1 MKKWILL
8 LVALTTAGSVVAS
21 SCKTCKSCQG
31 WQSLFDG
38 KTLAGWQTASGQPV
52 TKGWVVEDGCLY
64 MKTKGGSIYSAGS
77 YKDFELEFEWSISP
91 KGNSGVKY
99 RFKDGLGP
107 EYQVLDD
114 VGHKNGKNP
123 LTSAAAMYAL
133 FPTNEQKTLQPVG
146 EFNKGRIVAKGTKLE
161 HWLNGKKVV
170 EVDTASDAW
179 AKAKAASKF
188 KGKAGYGE
196 GAGQIHLQDHGNP
209 VKFRNIR
216 IRELK

>member
-1 MKKWILL
+1 MKKWILVMVTL
-8 LVALTTAGSVVAS
+8 AAAGSVMAS

-31 WQSLFDG
+31 WKSLFDG
-38 KTLAGWQTASGQPV
+38 KTLTGWETAAGQPV
-52 TKGWVVEDGCLY
+52 TKGWIVEDGCIFR
-64 MKTKGGSIYSAGS
+64 KEKGGSINTVDE

-99 RFKDGLGP
+99 RFKNGLGP

-123 LTSAAAMYAL
+123 LTSAAAMYAM
-133 FPTNEQKTLQPVG
+133 FPCNDQKTVQPVG
-146 EFNKGRIVAKGTKLE
+146 EFNKSRIVVKGTKLE

-170 EVDTASDAW
+170 EADTASEAW

-196 GAGQIHLQDHGNP
+196 DAGKIHLQDHGNP

-216 IRELK
+216 IRVLK